1 MSLDDNSL
9 DPSLDNEYDN
19 DNNNNDDEFED
30 TIDVIEFI
38 QSKGLMLDA
47 FKYEYLD
54 TQKNLDNIIT
64 NNICKERE
72 LDQLCL
78 ELKMLRDQHAFVR
91 RNIDELI
98 SQQEVLKETIDNA
111 HIKKENFLN
120 YEKLHK
126 EEINQY
132 TINLELIKQTL
143 SGGSSLSY
151 SQLEM
156 ITNLEKEKEYI
167 TTKYDNKLNLLE
179 ALRND
184 YNNTIN
190 EYNNI
195 DNELKNIEKLIDKI
209 DYQHKYDIKK
219 LIINMLNNKDNIEKK
234 VFITRSNYLLNEELL
249 NESIKNI
256 NKEEKNIKELI
267 QLNIKSIQLKEKNE
281 DEYIKLERNLDI
293 MRIDV
298 DKIKNYNIKLQEE
311 ILERELNIND
321 INNNIN
327 YIKNEIKK
335 KNILKN
341 LIIKQL
347 EDKENEKIYYENKIL
362 DLNNNINQLKNNN
375 INIIRKEIDIIEKS
389 ISKLKQDLDI
399 TRKKNTNIEINNKLI
414 NDIIILNNNSKINLI
429 LELKLINDNTKHII
443 NNINTLLIEKEK
455 FDHDNEIAYQNY
467 YHNLE
472 ELKLQE
478 IQINELNKKIIHDQ
492 LKLKMKMSLYES
504 LRSDRNVLCKQLH
517 EVQQEM
523 IQMKRKFKL
532 MNHDIDVMKEDIS
545 LKDNLLVKEHFL
557 HHSVDKEREMLKNE
571 IIKMKKQ
578 LIISQN
584 IMNQQK
590 NEMIRLLKLVEEAE
604 NEKLRQKNEVLMIT
618 NEKHKLIS
626 ELVNRNTEMKNIND
640 SLHHERSSMHSGYLK
655 YKEIL
660 ELQDKLSND
669 IIKIVKEH
677 NNTIIKLKDYHLLE
691 HNILQNEKELRN
703 LQIKNRSLQDELLI
717 PLNVHRWRKLQSS
730 DPLIYHHL
738 QQLHTQQNEL
748 LNVQDKLDQTK
759 LLINEK
765 EKIYIELKKILSRH
779 PGPEVHEQ
787 VKHYTLTLKNKNN
800 MYKKMKNELDMYIHL
815 TKSLQH
821 EIVKINDEIQGYNKE
836 WVDKQYKLYLQ
847 NHKTSSSSNH
857 YNNNNSNQYNND
869 INEPDYE
876 SSTMN
881 LSGTFN
887 GINLPINNTT
897 NNNHNDNINQKYVLD
912 PNYN

>member
-335 KNILKN
+335 K
-341 LIIKQL
+341 
-347 EDKENEKIYYENKIL
+347 IY
-362 DLNNNINQLKNNN
+362 
-375 INIIRKEIDIIEKS
+375 
-389 ISKLKQDLDI
+389 
-399 TRKKNTNIEINNKLI
+399 
-414 NDIIILNNNSKINLI
+414 
-429 LELKLINDNTKHII
+429 
-443 NNINTLLIEKEK
+443 
-455 FDHDNEIAYQNY
+455 
-467 YHNLE
+467 
-472 ELKLQE
+472 
-478 IQINELNKKIIHDQ
+478 
-492 LKLKMKMSLYES
+492 
-504 LRSDRNVLCKQLH
+504 
-517 EVQQEM
+517 
-523 IQMKRKFKL
+523 
-532 MNHDIDVMKEDIS
+532 
-545 LKDNLLVKEHFL
+545 
-557 HHSVDKEREMLKNE
+557 
-571 IIKMKKQ
+571 
-578 LIISQN
+578 
-584 IMNQQK
+584 
-590 NEMIRLLKLVEEAE
+590 
-604 NEKLRQKNEVLMIT
+604 
-618 NEKHKLIS
+618 
-626 ELVNRNTEMKNIND
+626 
-640 SLHHERSSMHSGYLK
+640 
-655 YKEIL
+655 
-660 ELQDKLSND
+660 
-669 IIKIVKEH
+669 
-677 NNTIIKLKDYHLLE
+677 
-691 HNILQNEKELRN
+691 
-703 LQIKNRSLQDELLI
+703 
-717 PLNVHRWRKLQSS
+717 
-730 DPLIYHHL
+730 
-738 QQLHTQQNEL
+738 
-748 LNVQDKLDQTK
+748 
-759 LLINEK
+759 
-765 EKIYIELKKILSRH
+765 
-779 PGPEVHEQ
+779 
-787 VKHYTLTLKNKNN
+787 
-800 MYKKMKNELDMYIHL
+800 
-815 TKSLQH
+815 
-821 EIVKINDEIQGYNKE
+821 
-836 WVDKQYKLYLQ
+836 
-847 NHKTSSSSNH
+847 
-857 YNNNNSNQYNND
+857 
-869 INEPDYE
+869 
-876 SSTMN
+876 
-881 LSGTFN
+881 
-887 GINLPINNTT
+887 
-897 NNNHNDNINQKYVLD
+897 
-912 PNYN
+912 